1 VIYLFADLIRYFKG
15 YVEFYA
21 EGIETE
27 KFYTFCSKN
36 GVEFFEPQKAGY
48 RLFLK
53 TDLKNYKKL
62 RIPARK
68 NGLKLKIIKKHG
80 FYCFAKQNKRKI
92 GFVLGS
98 VFIILFSVFMNYFI
112 WEINIIGNF
121 KTDKTQIMKS
131 AEEMGL
137 FTGTLS
143 KKHSV
148 QDMEWYILRENPGL
162 ASVEINI
169 QGSVANILIHER
181 TEVPE
186 MVSDDDVP
194 VNLIASKYGIIKEVN
209 VFDGQPSVKPGDAV
223 LKGDL
228 LVSAVYEDRHNKLT
242 LKHAR
247 AEVIAETDYIITV
260 EFPLEEKIFKKDGLK
275 KKVYETIFLGKKIC
289 FGNHEEFIDLPSE
302 KNIEKIKFFG
312 LELPVTRIVTRY
324 FSVKENTIIY
334 NFEQGRSKAFELLE
348 AKEKELMA
356 EMEILSRK
364 TEEKI
369 KNGKY
374 IINADYIVLMDISE
388 EQPIESDIPWENSD
402 DMS

>member
-1 VIYLFADLIRYFKG
+1 MIYLFADLIRYFKG

-36 GVEFFEPQKAGY
+36 GVEFFEPKKAGY

-194 VNLIASKYGIIKEVN
+194 VNLIASKYGIIKEIN

-324 FSVKENTIIY
+324 FSVKENTITY
-334 NFEQGRSKAFELLE
+334 NFEQGRAKAFELLE
-348 AKEKELMA
+348 KTEKKTMA
-356 EMEILSRK
+356 NMQIVSRK

-374 IINADYIVLMDISE
+374 IINADYIVLMNIGE
-388 EQPIESDIPWENSD
+388 EQAIESDIPWENSD

>member
-1 VIYLFADLIRYFKG
+1 MLSDIIRFFKG
-15 YVEFYA
+15 YIEFYA

-36 GVEFFEPQKAGY
+36 GIEFFEPKKAEY
-48 RLFLK
+48 KLFLK

-80 FYCFAKQNKRKI
+80 FYYFAKQNRGKI

-98 VFIILFSVFMNYFI
+98 IFIVLFTVFMNFFI
-112 WEINIIGNF
+112 WEINVTGNF
-121 KTDKTQIMKS
+121 KTDKTQIIKS

-137 FTGTLS
+137 YTGTLS

-169 QGSVANILIHER
+169 QGSVANILINER
-181 TEVPE
+181 TEIPE

-194 VNLIASKYGIIKEVN
+194 VNLIASKYGVIKEIN

-247 AEVIAETDYIITV
+247 AEIIAETDYKITI
-260 EFPLEEKIFKKDGLK
+260 EFPLEEKILKKDRLK
-275 KKVYETIFLGKKIC
+275 KEIYEIIFLGKKI
-289 FGNHEEFIDLPSE
+289 LS
-302 KNIEKIKFFG
+302 
-312 LELPVTRIVTRY
+312 LERRGTVQ
-324 FSVKENTIIY
+324 K
-334 NFEQGRSKAFELLE
+334 EQGYANQR
-348 AKEKELMA
+348 
-356 EMEILSRK
+356 R
-364 TEEKI
+364 
-369 KNGKY
+369 Y
-374 IINADYIVLMDISE
+374 R
-388 EQPIESDIPWENSD
+388 
-402 DMS
+402 

>member
-1 VIYLFADLIRYFKG
+1 MLSDIIRFFKG
-15 YVEFYA
+15 YIEFYA

-36 GVEFFEPQKAGY
+36 GIEFFEPKKAEY
-48 RLFLK
+48 KLFLK

-80 FYCFAKQNKRKI
+80 FYYFAKQNRGKI
-92 GFVLGS
+92 GFVSGS
-98 VFIILFSVFMNYFI
+98 IFIVLFSVFMNFFI
-112 WEINIIGNF
+112 WEINVTGNF
-121 KTDKTQIMKS
+121 KTDKTQIIKS

-137 FTGTLS
+137 YTGTLS

-169 QGSVANILIHER
+169 QGSVANILINER
-181 TEVPE
+181 NEIPE

-194 VNLIASKYGIIKEVN
+194 VNLIASKYGVIKEIN

-247 AEVIAETDYIITV
+247 AEIIAETDYKITV
-260 EFPLEEKIFKKDGLK
+260 EFPLEEKILKKDRLK
-275 KKVYETIFLGKKIC
+275 KEIYEIIFLGNKIC
-289 FGNHEEFIDLPSE
+289 FGNHEKYSAFPSE
-302 KNIEKIKFFG
+302 KNAEKLKFFWI
-312 LELPVTRIVTRY
+312 ELPINLITTRY
-324 FSVKENTIIY
+324 FNVKENTITY
-334 NFEQGRSKAFELLE
+334 NFEQGRAKAFELLE
-348 AKEKELMA
+348 KTEKKT
-356 EMEILSRK
+356 MENMQIVSRK

-374 IINADYIVLMDISE
+374 IINADYIVLMDIGE